1 MQETGVVLGV
11 LRERGRKGLP
21 CTQLYR
27 QMFNR
32 ELYLTA
38 YGNIYSNQGAMTP
51 GANEEIADGMSEEK
65 IEQIIGLM
73 RNERYRF
80 SPARRI
86 YIPKKNGRLRPLGL
100 PSWSDKLVG
109 EVVRLLL
116 EAIYEPQFSRW
127 SHGFR
132 RNRGCHTA
140 LRDIQNTWTGTTWF
154 IEGDISDCF
163 GSLDHEILLR
173 ILAEKIHDQR
183 FLRLIR
189 NMLKAGYLEDWEY
202 RDSLSG
208 CPQGGVVSP
217 ILSNVYLDKLDKFI
231 EQELIPQY
239 TRGTRRKCN
248 PEYDRIQY
256 RLARARKRGDRA
268 AARDLEKQ
276 LRSLPASDP
285 MDPGYRRLKYTRY
298 ADDHIL
304 GFIGPKAEAE
314 EIKAKLAKFLRETLG
329 LELNQQKT
337 LITHARSQH
346 ARFLGYDITVQ
357 HSRDKITGGR
367 RTVNGTIALRVPRD
381 VIKAQ
386 IARYRRRGK
395 PSHRPRLQNLD
406 DYDIVRKYGAEYAG
420 VVNYYL
426 LARDVYRLTTLRW
439 NAESSMLRTLA
450 RKHRS
455 SVAKMAARHKAKIE
469 TSDGLR
475 TCFEARKHREG
486 KKDLVARFGGIILR
500 QDRRAVIRDPVPAPA
515 AYPRKEL
522 VKRLRT
528 RECELCETG
537 TTVTVHQVTGLKT
550 LGKPGPGQPAWA
562 ALMAKMRRKT
572 LIVCAPCHDWIH
584 ANPVA
589 HAA

>member
-51 GANEEIADGMSEEK
+51 GANEETADGMSEEK

-86 YIPKKNGRLRPLGL
+86 YIPKKNGRFRPLGL

-217 ILSNVYLDKLDKFI
+217 ILSNVYLDKLDKFV

-500 QDRRAVIRDPVPAPA
+500 QDRRAVIRDPAPAPA

-522 VKRLRT
+522 AKRLRI

>member
-51 GANEEIADGMSEEK
+51 GANEETADGMSEEK

-100 PSWSDKLVG
+100 PSWSDKLAG

-140 LRDIQNTWTGTTWF
+140 HRDIQNTWTGTTWF

-202 RDSLSG
+202 HDSLSG

-217 ILSNVYLDKLDKFI
+217 ILSNVYLDKLDKFV

-256 RLARARKRGDRA
+256 QLARARKRGDRA

-386 IARYRRRGK
+386 IARYRRRCK

-439 NAESSMLRTLA
+439 NAETSMLRTLA

-500 QDRRAVIRDPVPAPA
+500 QDRRAVIRDPAPAPA

>member
-1 MQETGVVLGV
+1 
-11 LRERGRKGLP
+11 
-21 CTQLYR
+21 
-27 QMFNR
+27 
-32 ELYLTA
+32 
-38 YGNIYSNQGAMTP
+38 
-51 GANEEIADGMSEEK
+51 
-65 IEQIIGLM
+65 
-73 RNERYRF
+73 
-80 SPARRI
+80 
-86 YIPKKNGRLRPLGL
+86 
-100 PSWSDKLVG
+100 
-109 EVVRLLL
+109 
-116 EAIYEPQFSRW
+116 
-127 SHGFR
+127 
-132 RNRGCHTA
+132 
-140 LRDIQNTWTGTTWF
+140 
-154 IEGDISDCF
+154 
-163 GSLDHEILLR
+163 
-173 ILAEKIHDQR
+173 
-183 FLRLIR
+183 
-189 NMLKAGYLEDWEY
+189 
-202 RDSLSG
+202 
-208 CPQGGVVSP
+208 
-217 ILSNVYLDKLDKFI
+217 
-231 EQELIPQY
+231 
-239 TRGTRRKCN
+239 
-248 PEYDRIQY
+248 
-256 RLARARKRGDRA
+256 
-268 AARDLEKQ
+268 
-276 LRSLPASDP
+276 

-420 VVNYYL
+420 AVNYYL

-469 TSDGLR
+469 TSDGPR

-500 QDRRAVIRDPVPAPA
+500 QDRRAVIRDPAPAPA